1 MPTPVGLQQQLLLL
15 LRVGAAQ
22 ANTFAPPV
30 QLHNCSAGAA
40 TQRWHQAANG
50 SSYILDACGHV
61 GYQIP
66 NTKLALLC
74 VISLART
81 FPSRI
86 F

>member
-1 MPTPVGLQQQLLLL
+1 MPTPVGLQQLLLLL

-50 SSYILDACGHV
+50 SSYILDAGGHV
-61 GYQIP
+61 GYCRSEQEDP
-66 NTKLALLC
+66 RLPPLPRRPPAQFS
-74 VISLART
+74 V
-81 FPSRI
+81 
-86 F
+86 